1 MEYTKTIWKDL
12 PDTSTPITADR
23 LQNIEDGI
31 EYLFKHGVGGGDT
44 LPIGIILPFSDNTIP
59 EGYLLCDGSAISRT
73 TYADLFSVIG
83 TTYGEGDGTT
93 TFNLP
98 NLKGRVPIGK
108 DEADTDF
115 DVLGETGGEKT
126 HTLTVNEMPSHIH
139 SMNSVINGTNVQD
152 STPVRMQT
160 DKYSWGGTSSYWT
173 DNAGENQ
180 PHNNLQPY
188 HVVNYIIKVNQTTSI
203 QAQVVDIYSTS
214 TSDCYSCNYINSL
227 NVYSTDE
234 IKTNKVWIDN
244 KDIYRKT
251 FSGTFISSSTRAVV
265 DLYTG
270 IDSITGVS
278 GKWSPNSQTPNIS
291 YGSADLSSGGGIDAY
306 MEIRSYSNKIQL
318 MEYSPVYNGL
328 TGSYLLEIE
337 YTKATD

>member
-188 HVVNYIIKVNQTTSI
+188 QVVNYIIKVIQTVSMY
-203 QAQVVDIYSTS
+203 AQEVDTKKPLKKLWENENTEQTFPEQDITLS
-214 TSDCYSCNYINSL
+214 TSDYDYLIWIYRFHVDPNNNVQKSQLVLNGAGVIMDVAWDYGVGGSYTVADYHRRVQYTNNTSYFIEDCNIKYNNTQDVKDNNYIIPVA
-227 NVYSTDE
+227 VY
-234 IKTNKVWIDN
+234 
-244 KDIYRKT
+244 
-251 FSGTFISSSTRAVV
+251 G
-265 DLYTG
+265 
-270 IDSITGVS
+270 
-278 GKWSPNSQTPNIS
+278 GKF
-291 YGSADLSSGGGIDAY
+291 
-306 MEIRSYSNKIQL
+306 
-318 MEYSPVYNGL
+318 
-328 TGSYLLEIE
+328 
-337 YTKATD
+337 